1 MNPTFRLDRDLPFQP
16 AVWASSYPSS
26 TSSTSTSRAV
36 TADLR
41 FGEFRVAGHLD
52 LLYRHEE
59 IVPLEPRAV
68 QVLRVLAQHR
78 GQVLSKESLIDRVWP
93 QAFVTEGVLKK
104 AISQARRALGE
115 NAQGRGWIETF
126 HRRGYR
132 LRAQFAA
139 RVPRPF
145 ENGAETV

>member
-1 MNPTFRLDRDLPFQP
+1 MNPTFQLDRTFPFQP
-16 AVWASSYPSS
+16 AGWASTHTAPFLP
-26 TSSTSTSRAV
+26 TRAV
-36 TADLR
+36 TPDLR

-52 LLYRHEE
+52 LLYRREE
-59 IVPLEPRAV
+59 VVPLEPRAV
-68 QVLRVLAQHR
+68 QVLRVLAQYR

-115 NAQGRGWIETF
+115 NAQGLGWIETF

-132 LRAQFAA
+132 LRGA
-139 RVPRPF
+139 RTS
-145 ENGAETV
+145 A

>member
-1 MNPTFRLDRDLPFQP
+1 MNPTFRLDRNLPFQP
-16 AVWASSYPSS
+16 AVWASTYPSPLRTPLAS
-26 TSSTSTSRAV
+26 AP
-36 TADLR
+36 DLR

-52 LLYRHEE
+52 LLYRHDEV
-59 IVPLEPRAV
+59 VPLEPRAV
-68 QVLRVLAQHR
+68 QVLRVLAQFR

-115 NAQGRGWIETF
+115 NAQGQGWIETF

-132 LRAQFAA
+132 LRGVRTSA
-139 RVPRPF
+139 
-145 ENGAETV
+145 